1 MFHFQVLYF
10 LMDVMDTSN
19 DCVSIAEFQDSVND
33 AEELVVFCGREKGS
47 KINSQKGEKN
57 NTI

>member
-1 MFHFQVLYF
+1 
-10 LMDVMDTSN
+10 MDVMDTSN